1 MMVGVEKEILI
12 LVSKIRC
19 ITESQVGK
27 FFGTRKRYTRK
38 PFKKT
43 LRKMCNEY
51 TLRKYPCNLNYSGYR
66 ENTYIYYL
74 NGSKMYKGK
83 ELLKVVL
90 GSELAIKLETGGY
103 KVRRFYRNVKVDNL
117 TYDLFVEYVDNY
129 NDIKQILVDINLDEN
144 FNIFKYDKIEE
155 KIEKSTI
162 PFFEV
167 PKILVVTKNNKDI
180 KSIKGK
186 ISELKK
192 EKEVQTVK
200 EKQVTD
206 TNINELELKKN
217 ELSLKNK
224 DAKNDIAD
232 LQEKIKVLN
241 GE

>member
-180 KSIKGK
+180 KFPDKLDLDIDF
-186 ISELKK
+186 
-192 EKEVQTVK
+192 V
-200 EKQVTD
+200 D
-206 TNINELELKKN
+206 IN
-217 ELSLKNK
+217 LSKLF
-224 DAKNDIAD
+224 
-232 LQEKIKVLN
+232 KVI
-241 GE
+241 

>member
-103 KVRRFYRNVKVDNL
+103 KVRRFYRNVKVDNF

-180 KSIKGK
+180 KVPDKLDLDIDF
-186 ISELKK
+186 
-192 EKEVQTVK
+192 V
-200 EKQVTD
+200 D
-206 TNINELELKKN
+206 IN
-217 ELSLKNK
+217 LSKLF
-224 DAKNDIAD
+224 
-232 LQEKIKVLN
+232 KVI
-241 GE
+241 

>member
-51 TLRKYPCNLNYSGYR
+51 TLWKYPCNLNYSGYR

-180 KSIKGK
+180 KVPDKLDLDIDF
-186 ISELKK
+186 
-192 EKEVQTVK
+192 V
-200 EKQVTD
+200 D
-206 TNINELELKKN
+206 IN
-217 ELSLKNK
+217 LSKLF
-224 DAKNDIAD
+224 
-232 LQEKIKVLN
+232 KVI
-241 GE
+241 

>member
-27 FFGTRKRYTRK
+27 FFGTRKRYARK

-180 KSIKGK
+180 KVPDKLDLDIDF
-186 ISELKK
+186 
-192 EKEVQTVK
+192 V
-200 EKQVTD
+200 D
-206 TNINELELKKN
+206 IN
-217 ELSLKNK
+217 LSKLF
-224 DAKNDIAD
+224 
-232 LQEKIKVLN
+232 KVI
-241 GE
+241 

>member
-1 MMVGVEKEILI
+1 MIVGVEKEILI

-180 KSIKGK
+180 KVPDKLDLDIDF
-186 ISELKK
+186 
-192 EKEVQTVK
+192 V
-200 EKQVTD
+200 D
-206 TNINELELKKN
+206 IN
-217 ELSLKNK
+217 LSKLF
-224 DAKNDIAD
+224 
-232 LQEKIKVLN
+232 KVI
-241 GE
+241 

>member
-27 FFGTRKRYTRK
+27 FFGTRKKYTRK

-83 ELLKVVL
+83 ELLKVVI

-180 KSIKGK
+180 KVPDKLDLDIDF
-186 ISELKK
+186 
-192 EKEVQTVK
+192 V
-200 EKQVTD
+200 D
-206 TNINELELKKN
+206 IN
-217 ELSLKNK
+217 LSKLF
-224 DAKNDIAD
+224 
-232 LQEKIKVLN
+232 KVI
-241 GE
+241 

>member
-27 FFGTRKRYTRK
+27 FFGTRRKYTRK

-51 TLRKYPCNLNYSGYR
+51 TLRKYPCNLNCSGYR
-66 ENTYIYYL
+66 DNTYIYYL

-83 ELLKVVL
+83 ELVKVVI

-103 KVRRFYRNVKVDNL
+103 KVRRFYRNVKVDKS
-117 TYDLFVEYVDNY
+117 TYDLFIEYVDNY
-129 NDIKQILVDINLDEN
+129 NDIKQILVDINIDEN
-144 FNIFKYDKIEE
+144 FNIFKYDRIEE

-167 PKILVVTKNNKDI
+167 PKILVITKNNKDI
-180 KSIKGK
+180 TIPDKLDLDIDF
-186 ISELKK
+186 
-192 EKEVQTVK
+192 V
-200 EKQVTD
+200 D
-206 TNINELELKKN
+206 IN
-217 ELSLKNK
+217 LSKLF
-224 DAKNDIAD
+224 
-232 LQEKIKVLN
+232 KVI
-241 GE
+241 

>member
-66 ENTYIYYL
+66 DNTYIYYL

-83 ELLKVVL
+83 ELFKVVL
-90 GSELAIKLETGGY
+90 GSELAIKLESGGY
-103 KVRRFYRNVKVDNL
+103 KVRRFYRNVKVDNS
-117 TYDLFVEYVDNY
+117 TYDLFIEYVDNY
-129 NDIKQILVDINLDEN
+129 NDIKQILVDINIDEN

-167 PKILVVTKNNKDI
+167 PKILVITKNNKDI
-180 KSIKGK
+180 SIPDKLDLD
-186 ISELKK
+186 IDF
-192 EKEVQTVK
+192 VDV
-200 EKQVTD
+200 
-206 TNINELELKKN
+206 N
-217 ELSLKNK
+217 LSKLF
-224 DAKNDIAD
+224 
-232 LQEKIKVLN
+232 KVI
-241 GE
+241 

>member
-27 FFGTRKRYTRK
+27 FFGTRKRYARK

-83 ELLKVVL
+83 ELLKVVI

-103 KVRRFYRNVKVDNL
+103 KVKRFYRNVKVDNS

-180 KSIKGK
+180 KVPDKLDLDIDF
-186 ISELKK
+186 
-192 EKEVQTVK
+192 V
-200 EKQVTD
+200 D
-206 TNINELELKKN
+206 IN
-217 ELSLKNK
+217 LSKLF
-224 DAKNDIAD
+224 
-232 LQEKIKVLN
+232 KVI
-241 GE
+241 

>member
-27 FFGTRKRYTRK
+27 FFGTRRKYTRK

-66 ENTYIYYL
+66 DNTYIYYL

-83 ELLKVVL
+83 ELVKVVI

-103 KVRRFYRNVKVDNL
+103 KVRRFYRNVKVDKS
-117 TYDLFVEYVDNY
+117 TYDLFIEYVDNY
-129 NDIKQILVDINLDEN
+129 NDIKQILVDINIDEN
-144 FNIFKYDKIEE
+144 FNIFKYDRIEE

-167 PKILVVTKNNKDI
+167 PKILVITKNNKDI
-180 KSIKGK
+180 TIPDKLDLDIDF
-186 ISELKK
+186 
-192 EKEVQTVK
+192 V
-200 EKQVTD
+200 D
-206 TNINELELKKN
+206 IN
-217 ELSLKNK
+217 LSKLF
-224 DAKNDIAD
+224 
-232 LQEKIKVLN
+232 KVI
-241 GE
+241 

>member
-155 KIEKSTI
+155 KIEKTTI

-180 KSIKGK
+180 KVPDKLDLDIDF
-186 ISELKK
+186 
-192 EKEVQTVK
+192 V
-200 EKQVTD
+200 D
-206 TNINELELKKN
+206 IN
-217 ELSLKNK
+217 LSKLF
-224 DAKNDIAD
+224 
-232 LQEKIKVLN
+232 KVI
-241 GE
+241 

>member
-155 KIEKSTI
+155 KIEKSTV

-180 KSIKGK
+180 KVPDKLDLDIDF
-186 ISELKK
+186 
-192 EKEVQTVK
+192 V
-200 EKQVTD
+200 D
-206 TNINELELKKN
+206 IN
-217 ELSLKNK
+217 LSKLF
-224 DAKNDIAD
+224 
-232 LQEKIKVLN
+232 KVI
-241 GE
+241 

>member
-167 PKILVVTKNNKDI
+167 PKILVVTQNNRDI
-180 KSIKGK
+180 KIPDKLDLDIGF
-186 ISELKK
+186 
-192 EKEVQTVK
+192 V
-200 EKQVTD
+200 D
-206 TNINELELKKN
+206 IN
-217 ELSLKNK
+217 LSKLF
-224 DAKNDIAD
+224 
-232 LQEKIKVLN
+232 KVI
-241 GE
+241 

>member
-27 FFGTRKRYTRK
+27 FFGTRKRYARK

-83 ELLKVVL
+83 ELLKVVI

-180 KSIKGK
+180 KVPDKLDLDIDF
-186 ISELKK
+186 
-192 EKEVQTVK
+192 V
-200 EKQVTD
+200 D
-206 TNINELELKKN
+206 IN
-217 ELSLKNK
+217 LSKLF
-224 DAKNDIAD
+224 
-232 LQEKIKVLN
+232 KVI
-241 GE
+241 

>member
-90 GSELAIKLETGGY
+90 GSELATKLETGGY

-180 KSIKGK
+180 KVPDKLDLDIDF
-186 ISELKK
+186 
-192 EKEVQTVK
+192 V
-200 EKQVTD
+200 D
-206 TNINELELKKN
+206 IN
-217 ELSLKNK
+217 LSKLF
-224 DAKNDIAD
+224 
-232 LQEKIKVLN
+232 KVI
-241 GE
+241 

>member
-1 MMVGVEKEILI
+1 MMVGVEKEILM

-27 FFGTRKRYTRK
+27 FFGTRRRYTRK

-66 ENTYIYYL
+66 DNTYIYYL

-83 ELLKVVL
+83 ELVKVVI

-103 KVRRFYRNVKVDNL
+103 KVRRFYRNVKVDKS
-117 TYDLFVEYVDNY
+117 TYDLFIEYVDNY
-129 NDIKQILVDINLDEN
+129 NDIKQILVDINIDED
-144 FNIFKYDKIEE
+144 FNIFKYDRIEE

-167 PKILVVTKNNKDI
+167 PKILVITKNNQDI
-180 KSIKGK
+180 
-186 ISELKK
+186 
-192 EKEVQTVK
+192 TVPDK
-200 EKQVTD
+200 LDLDIDFVD
-206 TNINELELKKN
+206 IN
-217 ELSLKNK
+217 LSKLF
-224 DAKNDIAD
+224 
-232 LQEKIKVLN
+232 KVI
-241 GE
+241 

>member
-27 FFGTRKRYTRK
+27 FFGTRKRYARK

-83 ELLKVVL
+83 ELLKVVI

-103 KVRRFYRNVKVDNL
+103 KVKRFYRNVKVDNL

-180 KSIKGK
+180 KVPDKLDLDIDF
-186 ISELKK
+186 
-192 EKEVQTVK
+192 V
-200 EKQVTD
+200 D
-206 TNINELELKKN
+206 IN
-217 ELSLKNK
+217 LSKLF
-224 DAKNDIAD
+224 
-232 LQEKIKVLN
+232 KVI
-241 GE
+241 

>member
-144 FNIFKYDKIEE
+144 FNIFKYYKIEE

-180 KSIKGK
+180 KVPDKLDLDIDF
-186 ISELKK
+186 
-192 EKEVQTVK
+192 V
-200 EKQVTD
+200 D
-206 TNINELELKKN
+206 IN
-217 ELSLKNK
+217 LSKLF
-224 DAKNDIAD
+224 
-232 LQEKIKVLN
+232 KVI
-241 GE
+241 

>member
-19 ITESQVGK
+19 ITESQVVK
-27 FFGTRKRYTRK
+27 FFGTRRKYTRK

-66 ENTYIYYL
+66 DNTYIYYL

-83 ELLKVVL
+83 ELVKVVI

-103 KVRRFYRNVKVDNL
+103 KVRRFYRNVKVDKS
-117 TYDLFVEYVDNY
+117 TYDLFIEYVDNY
-129 NDIKQILVDINLDEN
+129 NDIKQILVDINIDEN
-144 FNIFKYDKIEE
+144 FNIFKYDRIEE

-167 PKILVVTKNNKDI
+167 PKILVITKNNKDI
-180 KSIKGK
+180 TIPDKLDLDIDF
-186 ISELKK
+186 
-192 EKEVQTVK
+192 V
-200 EKQVTD
+200 D
-206 TNINELELKKN
+206 IN
-217 ELSLKNK
+217 LSKLF
-224 DAKNDIAD
+224 
-232 LQEKIKVLN
+232 KVI
-241 GE
+241 

>member
-51 TLRKYPCNLNYSGYR
+51 TLRKYPWNLNYSGYR

-180 KSIKGK
+180 KVPDKLVLDIDF
-186 ISELKK
+186 
-192 EKEVQTVK
+192 V
-200 EKQVTD
+200 D
-206 TNINELELKKN
+206 IN
-217 ELSLKNK
+217 LSKLF
-224 DAKNDIAD
+224 
-232 LQEKIKVLN
+232 KVI
-241 GE
+241 

>member
-1 MMVGVEKEILI
+1 MEVK
-12 LVSKIRC
+12 C
-19 ITESQVGK
+19 IK
-27 FFGTRKRYTRK
+27 AK
-38 PFKKT
+38 
-43 LRKMCNEY
+43 
-51 TLRKYPCNLNYSGYR
+51 
-66 ENTYIYYL
+66 
-74 NGSKMYKGK
+74 K

-180 KSIKGK
+180 KVPDKLDLDIDF
-186 ISELKK
+186 
-192 EKEVQTVK
+192 V
-200 EKQVTD
+200 D
-206 TNINELELKKN
+206 IN
-217 ELSLKNK
+217 LSKLF
-224 DAKNDIAD
+224 
-232 LQEKIKVLN
+232 KVI
-241 GE
+241 

>member
-27 FFGTRKRYTRK
+27 FFGTRKRYARK

-83 ELLKVVL
+83 ELLKVVI

-103 KVRRFYRNVKVDNL
+103 KVRRFYRNVKVDNS

-180 KSIKGK
+180 KVPDKLDLDIDF
-186 ISELKK
+186 
-192 EKEVQTVK
+192 V
-200 EKQVTD
+200 D
-206 TNINELELKKN
+206 IN
-217 ELSLKNK
+217 LSKLF
-224 DAKNDIAD
+224 
-232 LQEKIKVLN
+232 KVI
-241 GE
+241 

>member
-38 PFKKT
+38 PFEKT

-180 KSIKGK
+180 KVPDKLDLDIDF
-186 ISELKK
+186 
-192 EKEVQTVK
+192 V
-200 EKQVTD
+200 D
-206 TNINELELKKN
+206 IN
-217 ELSLKNK
+217 LSKLF
-224 DAKNDIAD
+224 
-232 LQEKIKVLN
+232 KVI
-241 GE
+241 